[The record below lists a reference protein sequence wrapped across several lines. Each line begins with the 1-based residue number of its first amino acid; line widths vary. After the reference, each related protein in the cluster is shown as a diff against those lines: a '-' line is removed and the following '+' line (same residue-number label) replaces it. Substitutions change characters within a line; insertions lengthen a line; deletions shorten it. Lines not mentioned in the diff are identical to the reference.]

1 MAELLIRRGMEVDP
15 SCKVCGELETIDHVL
30 LHCSFA
36 QRTRELAPTQLV
48 SGHALPTKSLK
59 QLLSL
64 VPKVL
69 NLPPS
74 GLTCSPLSPWIFW
87 NLWTAR
93 NKRIFENKIYS
104 VEETLSKAIRDAK
117 EWEGAKKNPAVIEKP
132 RQNPMNQFDSM
143 IPTCC
148 VDGAWKADF
157 KCAGFGWFI
166 QDKQTKLEIKG
177 AASRC
182 HVASA
187 LTAEALALREALQ
200 VASNAGL
207 TRLKMMSDSSVL
219 LSALRSGTVLKE
231 IAGLLHEISH
241 LISLF
246 STLSFVV
253 ISRSVNAIADGLA
266 KAALAALCLQ
276 NIV

>member
-1 MAELLIRRGMEVDP
+1 
-15 SCKVCGELETIDHVL
+15 
-30 LHCSFA
+30 
-36 QRTRELAPTQLV
+36 
-48 SGHALPTKSLK
+48 
-59 QLLSL
+59 
-64 VPKVL
+64 
-69 NLPPS
+69 
-74 GLTCSPLSPWIFW
+74 
-87 NLWTAR
+87 
-93 NKRIFENKIYS
+93 
-104 VEETLSKAIRDAK
+104 
-117 EWEGAKKNPAVIEKP
+117 
-132 RQNPMNQFDSM
+132 MNQFDSI

-148 VDGAWKADF
+148 VDGAWKTDF

-207 TRLKMMSDSSVL
+207 THLKIMSDSRVL
-219 LSALRSGTVLKE
+219 LSALRSGTVLNE

-266 KAALAALCLQ
+266 KAVLAALCLQ

>member
-1 MAELLIRRGMEVDP
+1 MPVKYHKALDRREQSSKRLISHTYTKGSKGGREQP
-15 SCKVCGELETIDHVL
+15 GESH
-30 LHCSFA
+30 
-36 QRTRELAPTQLV
+36 
-48 SGHALPTKSLK
+48 
-59 QLLSL
+59 
-64 VPKVL
+64 
-69 NLPPS
+69 
-74 GLTCSPLSPWIFW
+74 
-87 NLWTAR
+87 
-93 NKRIFENKIYS
+93 
-104 VEETLSKAIRDAK
+104 RDASNDESSNEMRK
-117 EWEGAKKNPAVIEKP
+117 HRWKG
-132 RQNPMNQFDSM
+132 RQNE
-143 IPTCC
+143 I
-148 VDGAWKADF
+148 
-157 KCAGFGWFI
+157 I
-166 QDKQTKLEIKG
+166 QSWSRPRAIEDKQTKLEIKG